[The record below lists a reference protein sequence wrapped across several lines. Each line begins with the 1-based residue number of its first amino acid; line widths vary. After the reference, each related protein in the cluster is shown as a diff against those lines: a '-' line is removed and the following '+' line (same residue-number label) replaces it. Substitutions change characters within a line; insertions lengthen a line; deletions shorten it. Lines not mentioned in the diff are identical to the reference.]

1 MFFKWIHIAGRRS
14 SSSFSEL
21 AKASVDSI
29 FRVMKATSAG
39 SVNVLG
45 DGDLSHL
52 RIRLSE
58 YSKVFPSLSL
68 QMLDAIL
75 GISERVNLIIF
86 SYLLLRDIV
95 RIYIFRNFHLYI
107 VPNTHEL
114 AWANST
120 SWSIYLNSV
129 CDALAAQISLFR
141 VYAFYGGFKLLFF

>member
-1 MFFKWIHIAGRRS
+1 
-14 SSSFSEL
+14 
-21 AKASVDSI
+21 
-29 FRVMKATSAG
+29 MKATSAG

-114 AWANST
+114 A
-120 SWSIYLNSV
+120 
-129 CDALAAQISLFR
+129 
-141 VYAFYGGFKLLFF
+141 